1 MGLSMLE
8 GGDLLKLVEDPKI
21 GVRAVGTNSRR
32 RNIYEVT
39 EGIRC
44 FPELFNTLTP
54 RLGFRSR

>member
-1 MGLSMLE
+1 MLE
-8 GGDLLKLVEDPKI
+8 GGDLSKLVEDPKI
-21 GVRAVGTNSRR
+21 GVRTVGTNSRR